1 MLRPIITD
9 SIWKKFEPIF
19 SSAKLKRG
27 KDDRMFLEAICWV
40 MRTGSPWSSLPR
52 EFGPWKTAYNR
63 YVRSINSDYLRQ
75 ILSDLKQIERSKHLH
90 NYN

>member
-1 MLRPIITD
+1 MMKLIITD

-19 SSAKLKRG
+19 NSSKVKKG
-27 KDDRMFLEAICWV
+27 KDDRMFLEAVCWV

-63 YVRSINSDYLRQ
+63 YVRSIKSDYLRQ
-75 ILSDLKQIERSKHLH
+75 ILSDLKQIERVRSLH
-90 NYN
+90 HYN

>member
-1 MLRPIITD
+1 MMKPIISD

-19 SSAKLKRG
+19 NSSKVKKG
-27 KDDRMFLEAICWV
+27 KDDRMFLEAVCWV

-63 YVRSINSDYLRQ
+63 YVRSIKSDYLRQ
-75 ILSDLKQIERSKHLH
+75 ILSDLKKIERVKSLHHL
-90 NYN
+90 